1 MDERREASFSLAYA
15 LAEDPM
21 SFYLVRAGDS
31 AEQAWKSHL
40 RIMSCVFAVYRLAG
54 IVTTVG
60 PDYDAVALWT
70 PPGKFLDGWWTTL
83 RSGTLGLVCQIPV
96 ETSRRCFS
104 ELGPALHRTRKETM
118 GARNNDTYYLGYI
131 GTKPCARGKGYA
143 SALIR
148 AMADKADAEKRPI
161 YLESSSSENNAF
173 YAKFGFELKTLVE
186 LKRGPAP
193 VTLYCMVREPQP
205 GTPLPTR
212 EGPKA

>member
-1 MDERREASFSLAYA
+1 MTPWPCGESVSA
-15 LAEDPM
+15 L
-21 SFYLVRAGDS
+21 
-31 AEQAWKSHL
+31 
-40 RIMSCVFAVYRLAG
+40 
-54 IVTTVG
+54 
-60 PDYDAVALWT
+60 DAVRVGRPRAPEAKHTNLSARRTRT

-148 AMADKADAEKRPI
+148 AMADKACRLPPRCLQRGRPWADVAGRPMPRSAP
-161 YLESSSSENNAF
+161 YTSSRRRARTTPSTPSSASSSRRSSSSSA
-173 YAKFGFELKTLVE
+173 
-186 LKRGPAP
+186 GPPPSPCTAWSASRSPGRPCRLARAP
-193 VTLYCMVREPQP
+193 RPDVTAP
-205 GTPLPTR
+205 GR
-212 EGPKA
+212 V